1 MNWFEKGCVRAAPA
15 FKRRTSQHDLMGD
28 MLRQGH
34 LSHRSASKLFEAP
47 KSTVLE
53 VLSIIVLDFMLA
65 DTFVMF
71 AASPN
76 YRSVEYRCARIV
88 CVTGVPLPFP
98 SQHLA
103 ALRRVCQRF
112 VRFVPVHLHMTCFG
126 DTYIGHILG
135 AVSPTLSTSY
145 AAGVKLAI
153 GDYYNDQIREIY
165 AELPEAP
172 EAVPLKELFKTLRD
186 ASLAD
191 VERLFPSIEAAKQ
204 DAVAQYAKT
213 ITQVLLRPGS
223 EV

>member
-1 MNWFEKGCVRAAPA
+1 MNWLEKGCVRAAPA
-15 FKRRTSQHDLMGD
+15 FKRRTSQHDLMGG

-53 VLSIIVLDFMLA
+53 PLRTTEVSSTDALESFALQASHYRFRPSILLP
-65 DTFVMF
+65 F
-71 AASPN
+71 AA
-76 YRSVEYRCARIV
+76 CASAS
-88 CVTGVPLPFP
+88 F
-98 SQHLA
+98 
-103 ALRRVCQRF
+103 
-112 VRFVPVHLHMTCFG
+112 
-126 DTYIGHILG
+126 GHILG

-172 EAVPLKELFKTLRD
+172 EAVPLKE
-186 ASLAD
+186 
-191 VERLFPSIEAAKQ
+191 AAKQ

>member
-1 MNWFEKGCVRAAPA
+1 MNWLEKGCVRAAPA
-15 FKRRTSQHDLMGD
+15 FKRRTSQHDLMGG

-53 VLSIIVLDFMLA
+53 PLRTTEVSSTDALESFALQASHYRFRPSILLP
-65 DTFVMF
+65 F
-71 AASPN
+71 AA
-76 YRSVEYRCARIV
+76 CASASF
-88 CVTGVPLPFP
+88 GSF
-98 SQHLA
+98 QM
-103 ALRRVCQRF
+103 
-112 VRFVPVHLHMTCFG
+112 MTCFG

-165 AELPEAP
+165 AALPEAP
-172 EAVPLKELFKTLRD
+172 EAVPLK
-186 ASLAD
+186 
-191 VERLFPSIEAAKQ
+191 EAAKQ